1 MTRGLTRRAVVAAA
15 AGLAAPALAGD
26 TRTSTLRFVPQRD
39 LTWFDPTFWPF
50 LETRNHAM
58 MIYDTLFGTDAA
70 GVVQPQ
76 MADGHVVEDGGRT
89 WRIRLREGLLFH
101 DGAPVLAR
109 DCVASI
115 LRWGAHNMM
124 GQALMAATAEVL
136 APDDRTIV
144 FRLQRRFPMLAA
156 ALGAPGMA
164 SCVIMPA
171 RIAEGAEFHAI
182 GESIGSGPFRF
193 LAGERQAGRMLA
205 YARHDGYVPR
215 GSGLPSFTAGPK
227 LAHFDRVEWHV
238 MPDAGAALGA
248 LQSGMVDWW
257 EGPPASAYPAIT
269 GDRGLALRVHEHTG
283 FIGTMRMN
291 HLTFPFNDPEI
302 RRAVLPAVDQDG
314 FMLAANGGGAA
325 YRRAAVGF
333 FTPQSPMA
341 SAAGMAAL
349 PMPPDVARARAALAA
364 TRYRGETVVVLGIAD
379 MPAPRAMAAL
389 GVEMLRRVGFTAE
402 LVEVPVAGLV
412 PRLLR
417 QQAGG
422 AGGWNAVFGY
432 WSGLDHW
439 HPGMHRYLS
448 ADGTASEVGWP
459 TSQALEAM
467 RRAWLAAPD
476 LAAQRSVAAD
486 IQVQAFADVPY
497 VPLGQWLRPTAYAAG
512 LTGMLDGYPMF
523 WNLRR
528 G

>member
-70 GVVQPQ
+70 GGVQPQ

-144 FRLQRRFPMLAA
+144 FRLERRFPMLAA

-193 LAGERQAGRMLA
+193 LAKERQAGRMLA

-215 GSGLPSFTAGPK
+215 GSGVPSFTAGPK

-257 EGPPASAYPAIT
+257 EGPPASAYPAIA

-389 GVEMLRRVGFTAE
+389 GVEMMRRVGFTAE

-432 WSGLDHW
+432 WSGLDQW

-467 RRAWLAAPD
+467 RRTWLAAPD

-497 VPLGQWLRPTAYAAG
+497 VPLGQWVRPTAYAAG
-512 LTGMLDGYPMF
+512 LTGMLDGYPLF